1 MTSRF
6 GLGPRARLDSAHTAE
21 HHNTKEEAHMP
32 RTIDISLPD
41 LTGKRALVTGASDG
55 IGFNIARRL
64 AAAGAEVIMPVR
76 SQDKGRSAA
85 DRIRAAAPD
94 ARLDIRSM
102 DLSSLRSVDKLVDE
116 LVDDGQPIHIMI
128 NNAGVMTP
136 PSRQTTA
143 DGFELQLGTNH
154 LGHFA
159 LVTGLLPLLRDGE
172 AHVTSQL
179 SIAANYNAVN
189 WDDMNWEKRYDGA
202 KAYSSSKI
210 ALGLFALELQRRSD
224 TESWGIRS
232 NLSHPGISPTN
243 LLSAQPHMGRNR
255 DTTSVKVIRALS
267 RRGILVGTPHS
278 ASLPALLAATGPNA
292 KGGHLYG
299 PGGLLNLGGFPAEQ
313 GMYSRLTNVAEGE
326 RLWKVSEDLI
336 RSNT

>member
-1 MTSRF
+1 VASN
-6 GLGPRARLDSAHTAE
+6 GSAFPD
-21 HHNTKEEAHMP
+21 NNDTKEADMP
-32 RTIDISLPD
+32 RTIDITIPD

-55 IGFNIARRL
+55 VGFRIATRL

-76 SQDKGRSAA
+76 NQAKGEAAA
-85 DRIRAAAPD
+85 DRIRTATPA
-94 ARLDIRSM
+94 ARLDIRSL
-102 DLSSLRSVDKLVDE
+102 DLSSLDSIDKLVED
-116 LVDDGQPIHIMI
+116 LVEEARPVHIMI

-136 PSRQTTA
+136 PSRRTTT

-159 LVTGLLPLLRDGE
+159 LVTGLLPLLREGQ
-172 AHVTSQL
+172 ARVTSQL

-224 TESWGIRS
+224 AGSWGIRS

-243 LLSAQPHMGRNR
+243 LLSAQPEIGRNQ
-255 DTTSVKVIRALS
+255 DTTSVKVIRVLS
-267 RRGILVGTPHS
+267 RRGIIVGTPDT
-278 ASLPALLAATGPNA
+278 ASLPALLAATGPDSL
-292 KGGHLYG
+292 GGRLYG
-299 PGGLLNLGGFPAEQ
+299 PRGALHLGGSPAEQ
-313 GMYSRLTNVAEGE
+313 KMYSRLTDVADGQRVWALSE
-326 RLWKVSEDLI
+326 RLTRTHAS
-336 RSNT
+336 